1 MFSCVMFFHATSY
14 YRSCNS
20 KDNFPQQLTNGE
32 FMKLHQHFDSNTAE
46 YVVLHAQYR
55 AKRGKRPSCSFNGV
69 NNPREAL
76 KAANVELA
84 QPRIHL

>member
-1 MFSCVMFFHATSY
+1 
-14 YRSCNS
+14 
-20 KDNFPQQLTNGE
+20 
-32 FMKLHQHFDSNTAE
+32 MKLHQHFDSNTAE